1 MLLLTCRAGVILTGE
16 CSVIMAATFNLNG
29 SGTLGRKRNLYQGGG
44 RRSKKGEG
52 WGWGSEDYLLA
63 LPLTPLS
70 TLTPN
75 QSWPVG

>member
-1 MLLLTCRAGVILTGE
+1 
-16 CSVIMAATFNLNG
+16 MAAERWGEKEICTKEAVDG
-29 SGTLGRKRNLYQGGG
+29 Q
-44 RRSKKGEG
+44 KKGEG
-52 WGWGSEDYLLA
+52 WGWRSEDYLLA